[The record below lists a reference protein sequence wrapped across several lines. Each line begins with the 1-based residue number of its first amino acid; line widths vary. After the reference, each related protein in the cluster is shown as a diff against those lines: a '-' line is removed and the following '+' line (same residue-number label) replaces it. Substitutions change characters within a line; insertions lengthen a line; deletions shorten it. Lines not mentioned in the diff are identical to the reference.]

1 MLLVR
6 NQVSKPAD
14 DFDFHFVTL
23 LKLFFYLLF
32 FFFFGISLWIEVH
45 LHGHPVSKF
54 TMLQYEY
61 DLTVNSYSY

>member
-32 FFFFGISLWIEVH
+32 FFFFLGFGYGL
-45 LHGHPVSKF
+45 KF
-54 TMLQYEY
+54 IYMVIHCQNLQCCS
-61 DLTVNSYSY
+61 TNTI